1 MNQALRTTLAIAVL
15 STLAPSQHVAAAAD
29 PRLTRLQLI
38 EEQEGDLRA
47 AEAGYRALLE
57 ASDAEALH
65 AETSLRLGT
74 LLWRLDRRA
83 DATPFLE
90 AAASA
95 GGTTGDAA
103 TKVLQGQGDSDKA
116 AQERLVRARALTAR
130 LDGLLMSE
138 RHPQAPLSPAEQEE
152 LTKAMAAATKELTF
166 LGDAAAT
173 ALVERLRELRRA
185 MAGPAAV
192 EKDGRIVG
200 LASRLW
206 RVGTEPARLYLA
218 EVAADPVVE
227 WRRAIVAPC
236 ASAADDLLPAVDAF
250 ARDADPTGDV
260 PNAMNSLARRVP
272 TALLTR
278 FVTDGNGQVRALGWS
293 GIGDQWPRL
302 PAPEQDAVLAAVGD
316 RFVDAATGDDLRT
329 RAACARLARGLVIV
343 GPAAGR
349 RLVLR
354 LLAKGGDP
362 GDFGTPAARAF
373 QLDDEAIAELAGAGR
388 ALGPCPT
395 LSKGTD
401 GGPAATVATILEHHE
416 PLWSEVG
423 VASLVELVEL
433 GYARF
438 ESTNARWPSRFARV
452 ATGTQTARLL
462 RALPRVPDPKP
473 ILEALTR
480 QTSGQGAYPAA
491 REAFEAGLRGE
502 TAGWRLSQ
510 PVADAKLG
518 VTEVEAPTDVAWRL
532 SSLAGRSDDPAATT
546 WLVEVARQMPLHAGP
561 VVNALLSRSIAADHE
576 PTRAAMRTLLT
587 ATGPSGPTLSRE
599 GRAFLFFELVR
610 LGDVPAIPLLP
621 EALRLGVDTVA
632 PFRPTTRPTE
642 RGKAHPLAAFG
653 PIDGA
658 IWHHYD
664 EPHLVAAWQALLN
677 GAPVPTLD
685 FLTWAEVE
693 VPVGALPPLV
703 RFLPA
708 AEHDQNDQE
717 RWNRIWKVALHLRN
731 VRPADVEASADLRG
745 ALQEVIGG
753 PDDTA
758 ALAVIDGLQDDVLQS
773 VADLV
778 RTRIKS
784 VAEPGGVLVRLLRC
798 GVALSIEEWRLVLR
812 GTAWRAALADPPTKP
827 APEFKAEVTA
837 MLESNSAEQR
847 AVACSTLACWMDET
861 SVAPLLNA
869 LRDPAKEV
877 RAAAADALQRIRFHR
892 EQDAFWSGAENRVD
906 TSTAGAAAKLIAQAL
921 PAAPRAQRLLAI
933 RSLGTLGAAEALP
946 YLIEWTGDT
955 DAEVAATSR
964 AAIEAIQKK
973 AETVK

>member
-1 MNQALRTTLAIAVL
+1 MNEALRTMLAIAVL
-15 STLAPSQHVAAAAD
+15 TTLAPSQGKALAAAD
-29 PRLTRLQLI
+29 PRLARLQLI

-47 AEAGYRALLE
+47 AEAGYRALL
-57 ASDAEALH
+57 AARDAAAVHAEA
-65 AETSLRLGT
+65 SLRLGT
-74 LLWRLDRRA
+74 LLWRLDRRD
-83 DATPFLE
+83 DATPFLQ

-95 GGTTGDAA
+95 GSTTGEAA

-130 LDGLLMSE
+130 LDSLLMRE
-138 RHPQAPLSPAEQEE
+138 RQPQASLSPAEQEE
-152 LTKAMAAATKELTF
+152 LNKAMAAATKELTF

-192 EKDGRIVG
+192 EEDGRIVG

-206 RVGTEPARLYLA
+206 RVGSEPARLYLA

-236 ASAADDLLPAVDAF
+236 ASAADDMLSAVDAF

-260 PNAMNSLARRVP
+260 PNAMGTLAHRLP
-272 TALLTR
+272 TAQLTR

-293 GIGDQWPRL
+293 GIGSQWSRL

-316 RFVDAATGDDLRT
+316 RFVAAATGDDLRT
-329 RAACARLARGLVIV
+329 RAACARLARGLVNA

-362 GDFGTPAARAF
+362 GDFGNGAARAF

-401 GGPAATVATILEHHE
+401 SGPAATVATILEHHE
-416 PLWSEVG
+416 PLWSEAG
-423 VASLVELVEL
+423 VASLVELAEL
-433 GYARF
+433 GYVRF
-438 ESTNARWPSRFARV
+438 EKPNARWPSRLARL
-452 ATGTQTARLL
+452 ATGAQIARLL

-473 ILEALTR
+473 ILDALT
-480 QTSGQGAYPAA
+480 QPTSSRGTYPAA

-510 PVADAKLG
+510 PVADARVG

-532 SSLAGRSDDPAATT
+532 LSLAGRSDDPAATT

-561 VVNALLSRSIAADHE
+561 VMNALLSRSIAADQE

-587 ATGPSGPTLSRE
+587 ATGPSGPTLSRNS
-599 GRAFLFFELVR
+599 RSYLFFELVR

-621 EALRLGVDTVA
+621 EALRLGVDSVA
-632 PFRPTTRPTE
+632 PWPATNQPTGP
-642 RGKAHPLAAFG
+642 RGMEHPLAAFG

-658 IWHHYD
+658 VWHHYD
-664 EPHLVAAWQALLN
+664 EPHLVGAWQALLN

-685 FLTWAEVE
+685 FLSSASIE
-693 VPVGALPPLV
+693 VPVGALPTLV
-703 RFLPA
+703 RLLPA
-708 AEHDQNDQE
+708 AEHGQNDQD
-717 RWNRIWKVALHLRN
+717 RWNRIWKVARHLRH
-731 VRPADVEASADLRG
+731 VRPADVEAIADLRG
-745 ALQEVIGG
+745 ALREVIAG

-758 ALAVIDGLQDDVLQS
+758 ALAVIDGLQDDVLQI

-784 VAEPGGVLVRLLRC
+784 LAEPGGVLVRLL
-798 GVALSIEEWRLVLR
+798 
-812 GTAWRAALADPPTKP
+812 
-827 APEFKAEVTA
+827 
-837 MLESNSAEQR
+837 
-847 AVACSTLACWMDET
+847 
-861 SVAPLLNA
+861 
-869 LRDPAKEV
+869 
-877 RAAAADALQRIRFHR
+877 
-892 EQDAFWSGAENRVD
+892 
-906 TSTAGAAAKLIAQAL
+906 
-921 PAAPRAQRLLAI
+921 
-933 RSLGTLGAAEALP
+933 
-946 YLIEWTGDT
+946 
-955 DAEVAATSR
+955 
-964 AAIEAIQKK
+964 
-973 AETVK
+973 